1 MEQVETKVK
10 FNQVIFISDFRGFTP
25 QDKDGK
31 PICKFSPFAVSHPQ
45 RGQISK
51 GHYICFDE
59 KIYEK
64 LMWFMDNTTQKT
76 MRIVKKL
83 PRDTNAEGNVLK
95 GVATGIAGDV
105 PAHQLTTLDDEGMG
119 LVREL
124 GQIETKYYTT
134 DSNYLTFKGNIREAS
149 QKKIA
154 DRVKFIKNKLNL
166 D

>member
-1 MEQVETKVK
+1 
-10 FNQVIFISDFRGFTP
+10 
-25 QDKDGK
+25 
-31 PICKFSPFAVSHPQ
+31 
-45 RGQISK
+45 
-51 GHYICFDE
+51 
-59 KIYEK
+59 
-64 LMWFMDNTTQKT
+64 MWFIDNTTQKT

-134 DSNYLTFKGNIREAS
+134 DSDYLIFKGNIREAS